1 MLIVRRIKPETLH
14 QVKELTDT
22 QLVTEEAVLRI
33 GRTGLHLSYGG
44 LPKPEWRSFPPVS
57 YADPA
62 FLVSDESSAFYG
74 AFEGENYIGCAA
86 VTINPNGWAD
96 VLDIRVD
103 AAYRRQGAGRML
115 MDKCASFAAK
125 RDLYGLR
132 VACTDANPGMCQFLE
147 HEGFT
152 LHGFDQ
158 MVLSQSPDERIK
170 PRSRRAS
177 LLYFYRLNQKG

>member
-1 MLIVRRIKPETLH
+1 MLIVRRIKQETL
-14 QVKELTDT
+14 QEVQEMADS
-22 QLVTEEAVLRI
+22 QLVTEEAILRI
-33 GRTGLHLSYGG
+33 GRMGMQLDYAS
-44 LPKPEWRSFPPVS
+44 LPKPEWRQFPPVS

-62 FLVSDESSAFYG
+62 FLVQDESSAFYA
-74 AFEGENYIGCAA
+74 AFDSEKHIGSAA

-96 VLDIRVD
+96 LLDIRVD
-103 AAYRRQGAGRML
+103 ASHRRQGAGRML
-115 MDKCASFAAK
+115 LDKCSSFAKK

-132 VACTDANPGMCQFLE
+132 VSCTDTNPAMCHFLE

-158 MVLSQSPDERIK
+158 MVLSQSPDERFK
-170 PRSRRAS
+170 PKSRRSS

>member
-1 MLIVRRIKPETLH
+1 MLIVRRIKEDTLH
-14 QVKELTDT
+14 LVKELADS

-33 GRTGLHLSYGG
+33 ARMGLQLGYGT
-44 LPKPEWRSFPPVS
+44 LPKPEWRVFPPVA

-62 FLVSDESSAFYG
+62 FLVTDESSAFYG
-74 AFEGENYIGCAA
+74 AFEGDKYIGCAA

-103 AAYRRQGAGRML
+103 AAFRRQGAGRML
-115 MDKCASFAAK
+115 LDKCASFAQK
-125 RDLYGLR
+125 LELHGLR
-132 VACTDANPGMCQFLE
+132 VACTDGNPGMCQFLE

-158 MVLSQSPDERIK
+158 MALSQSPQERMK
-170 PRSRRAS
+170 PKSRRSS

>member
-1 MLIVRRIKPETLH
+1 MLIVRRIREDNLKQIREI
-14 QVKELTDT
+14 TDS

-33 GRTGLHLSYGG
+33 GRMGLQLGYGS
-44 LPKPEWRSFPPVS
+44 LPKPEWRVFPPVS

-62 FLVSDESSAFYG
+62 FLIQDESSAVYG
-74 AFEGENYIGCAA
+74 AFDGDRYIGGAA
-86 VTINPNGWAD
+86 VTIHPGGWAD

-103 AAYRRQGAGRML
+103 AAFRRQGAGRML
-115 MDKCASFAAK
+115 LDKCHSFAEK
-125 RDLYGLR
+125 RDLVGLR
-132 VACTDANPGMCQFLE
+132 VACTDSNPGMCQFLE

-158 MVLSQSPDERIK
+158 MVLSQSPEERTK

>member
-1 MLIVRRIKPETLH
+1 MLIVRRIKQDTLH
-14 QVKELTDT
+14 QVKELADS

-33 GRTGLHLSYGG
+33 GRMGLQLGYGA

-62 FLVSDESSAFYG
+62 FLVGDEGSAFYG
-74 AFEGENYIGCAA
+74 AFEGETYIGCAG
-86 VTINPNGWAD
+86 VTINPHGWAD

-103 AAYRRQGAGRML
+103 AAHRRQGAGRML
-115 MDKCASFAAK
+115 LDKCAAFAQK
-125 RDLYGLR
+125 RELHGLR
-132 VACTDANPGMCQFLE
+132 VACTDMNPSMCHFLE

-158 MVLSQSPDERIK
+158 MMLTQSPDERIK

-177 LLYFYRLNQKG
+177 LLYFYLLNKKG

>member
-1 MLIVRRIKPETLH
+1 MLIVRRIKADTLH
-14 QVKELTDT
+14 QVESLTDN

-33 GRTGLHLSYGG
+33 GRMGLQLGYTP
-44 LPKPEWRSFPPVS
+44 LVKPEWHSFPPVA

-62 FLVSDESSAFYG
+62 FLIADEASAFYG
-74 AFEGENYIGCAA
+74 AFEGEKYIGCAA
-86 VTINPNGWAD
+86 ITTHPNGWAD
-96 VLDIRVD
+96 ILDLRVD

-115 MDKCASFAAK
+115 LDKCSAFAAK
-125 RDLYGLR
+125 RELYGLR
-132 VACTDANPGMCQFLE
+132 VACTDTNPGMCQFLE

-158 MVLSQSPDERIK
+158 MVLSQSPEERLK

>member
-1 MLIVRRIKPETLH
+1 MLIVRRINPDTLH
-14 QVKELTDT
+14 LVHALADS

-33 GRTGLHLSYGG
+33 GRMGMQLDYGS
-44 LPKPEWRSFPPVS
+44 LPKPEWRSFLPVS

-62 FLVSDESSAFYG
+62 FLVEDESSAFYA
-74 AFEGENYIGCAA
+74 AFEGEQYIGCAA
-86 VTINPNGWAD
+86 VTITPNCWAD

-103 AAYRRQGAGRML
+103 SAFRRQGAGRML
-115 MDKCASFAAK
+115 LDKCAAFAVK
-125 RDLYGLR
+125 RGLHGLR
-132 VACTDANPGMCQFLE
+132 ISCTDTNPGMCRFLE
-147 HEGFT
+147 HEGFS

-170 PRSRRAS
+170 PKSRRTS